1 MLRNISWNMLA
12 RLAGVLLGF
21 PETIL
26 VAHLLGPQGQG
37 IYKLALLIPSLLGLV
52 TNLGINLANVY
63 YVGQD
68 ARNARTAVA
77 NSLWSGLILGTLA
90 ALVYLPFAVP
100 IHNRFL
106 PESPYYYELI
116 GVVLLPISLIN
127 YYLAHIFTGLKE
139 LKPPSIWTVC
149 MAIMTLSGA
158 AFVGLLTPSSGSEPA
173 PNVIEERVGGMVVLY
188 ALVIPVSSTAVYLWL
203 LGRRG
208 LLSLRGDFA
217 QWRRSV
223 TYGIR
228 GYIANLF
235 QFLNFRLDSLILAAY
250 LGATEV
256 GIYSLAVLLS
266 EFLWMIGN
274 SVAMILFPTTA
285 GQSEAQAT
293 SLTARACRQVTWITL
308 AEAVVLGASAW
319 WLVPFIFGERFR
331 PSVAPL
337 WLLLPGTVALI
348 IPNVLTAHLAGRG
361 RPQIGTLA
369 AGVSLIATV
378 ALALLLIPRLGVAG
392 AALASSA
399 AYTIT
404 ALVVLTA
411 FRRVTGLPWAAVV
424 IPRAEDWHDMLAL
437 AARGRRY
444 LERRMAGLRPE
455 V

>member
-12 RLAGVLLGF
+12 RLAGILLGF

-26 VAHLLGPQGQG
+26 VARLLGPQGQG

-77 NSLWSGLILGTLA
+77 NSLWSGMILGTVV
-90 ALVYLPFAVP
+90 ALIYLPFAAP

-106 PESPYYYELI
+106 AESPYYYELI
-116 GVVLLPISLIN
+116 GVVLLPVSLTN
-127 YYLAHIFTGLKE
+127 HYLAHIFTGLKE
-139 LKPPSIWTVC
+139 LKPPSIWAVC
-149 MAIMTLSGA
+149 MAIITLSGA
-158 AFVGLLTPSSGSEPA
+158 ALVGLL
-173 PNVIEERVGGMVVLY
+173 NLRVGGMVVLY
-188 ALVIPVSSTAVYLWL
+188 AFVIPVSTAAVYLWL
-203 LGRRG
+203 LSRRG

-223 TYGIR
+223 HYGIR

-235 QFLNFRLDSLILAAY
+235 QFLNFRLDSMILAAY

-274 SVAMILFPTTA
+274 SVAMVLFPTTA
-285 GQSEAQAT
+285 GQSEAQAN

-308 AEAVVLGASAW
+308 GEAALLGASAW

-361 RPQIGTLA
+361 QPQIGTLA

-378 ALALLLIPRLGVAG
+378 ALDLLLIPRLGVAG
-392 AALASSA
+392 AALASSV

-404 ALVVLTA
+404 ALVVLLA
-411 FRRVTGLPWAAVV
+411 FRRITGLPWATVV
-424 IPRAEDWHDMLAL
+424 VLQPQDWRDMLGL
-437 AARGRRY
+437 VARGQRY
-444 LERRMAGLRPE
+444 LSRRLAGLRPE

>member
-37 IYKLALLIPSLLGLV
+37 MYKLALLIPSLLGLV

-106 PESPYYYELI
+106 AESPYYYELI
-116 GVVLLPISLIN
+116 GVVLLPVSLIN

-158 AFVGLLTPSSGSEPA
+158 AFVGLLTPASGSEPV

-235 QFLNFRLDSLILAAY
+235 QFLNFRLDSIILAAY

-285 GQSEAQAT
+285 GQTEHQAN

-369 AGVSLIATV
+369 AGVSLVATV
-378 ALALLLIPRLGVAG
+378 ALDLLLIPRLGVAG

-399 AYTIT
+399 AYTLT
-404 ALVVLTA
+404 ALVVLTV
-411 FRRVTGLPWAAVV
+411 FRQVTGLPWAAVV
-424 IPRAEDWHDMLAL
+424 IPRAEDWRDMLAL
-437 AARGRRY
+437 VARGRRY
-444 LERRMAGLRPE
+444 LGRRLAGLRPE